1 MQDTRD
7 ALEQRQIPIYFA
19 AVALAAV
26 AAWAL
31 PGTGVLERA
40 INPALALM
48 LYVTFLQVPLA
59 ELRRAFGQ
67 VRFLAALMTANFI
80 VVPLLVWALLQFL
93 PADPCC
99 AWARCWCCWRPAS
112 TTWSPSPTWDA
123 PMRACCWR
131 PRRPC

>member
-7 ALEQRQIPIYFA
+7 ALEQRQLPIYFA

-48 LYVTFLQVPLA
+48 LYVTFLQVPVA

-67 VRFLAALMTANFI
+67 VRFLTALMVANFI
-80 VVPLLVWALLQFL
+80 MVPLLVWALLQFL
-93 PADPCC
+93 PADPLL
-99 AWARCWCCWRPAS
+99 RLGDRKS
-112 TTWSPSPTWDA
+112 TRLNSSHLGISYA
-123 PMRACCWR
+123 VFCLKKK
-131 PRRPC
+131 

>member
-48 LYVTFLQVPLA
+48 LYVTFLQVPVA

-67 VRFLAALMTANFI
+67 ARFLTALMVANFI
-80 VVPLLVWALLQFL
+80 MRSEEHTSELQSQSNLVCRLLLEKKKKT
-93 PADPCC
+93 D
-99 AWARCWCCWRPAS
+99 RS
-112 TTWSPSPTWDA
+112 H
-123 PMRACCWR
+123 
-131 PRRPC
+131 

>member
-93 PADPCC
+93 PADPLLRLG
-99 AWARCWCCWRPAS
+99 ALLVLRGEFLTHIGNRML
-112 TTWSPSPTWDA
+112 T
-123 PMRACCWR
+123 RGK
-131 PRRPC
+131 

>member
-40 INPALALM
+40 IN
-48 LYVTFLQVPLA
+48 Q
-59 ELRRAFGQ
+59 LRSPRDE
-67 VRFLAALMTANFI
+67 VESAAVKGA
-80 VVPLLVWALLQFL
+80 VA
-93 PADPCC
+93 
-99 AWARCWCCWRPAS
+99 
-112 TTWSPSPTWDA
+112 
-123 PMRACCWR
+123 
-131 PRRPC
+131 